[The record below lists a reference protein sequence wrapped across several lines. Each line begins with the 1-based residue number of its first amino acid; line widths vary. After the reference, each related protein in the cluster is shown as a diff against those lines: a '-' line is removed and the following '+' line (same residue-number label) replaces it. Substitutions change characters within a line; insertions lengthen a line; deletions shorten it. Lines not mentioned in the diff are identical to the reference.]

1 MSRHRSSNRTVL
13 RGVIRVLVVLVLAGA
28 VTVLVV
34 RAYDRTRSAPEAPT
48 AAPHG
53 SPAAQD
59 GLYQPNPTLL
69 VVVDSMGAPPDL
81 TITKAYPEIIGEKMG
96 WNVVV
101 DSVGGRGF
109 MANDLSNV
117 GVNKVVPP
125 VMETLKDDADHYK
138 ADYILVDTGRND
150 LGGKEYT
157 AVAVAA
163 DEYLTA
169 LRAAYPNA
177 KVIVMLPSYISPVKA
192 DLYPLIAEPIRQSA
206 ERIGAVVLD
215 PVGEKWYEGVDLAPF
230 LFTDMF
236 HLNDA
241 GAQFYAQKILDD
253 LRKLGITPYSGST
266 EGAP

>member
-1 MSRHRSSNRTVL
+1 MSRHRSSKSSFL
-13 RGVIRVLVVLVLAGA
+13 RGAVRLLVVLVLAGA

-34 RAYDRTRSAPEAPT
+34 RGYDRTRSAPELPT

-59 GLYQPNPTLL
+59 ALYQPNPTLL
-69 VVVDSMGAPPDL
+69 VIADSMGAPPDP
-81 TITKAYPEIIGEKMG
+81 TITKAYPEVIGEKMG

-109 MANDLSNV
+109 MANDLSGV
-117 GVNKVVPP
+117 GVNRVVPP
-125 VMETLKDDADHYK
+125 VMETLKYDTDQYK
-138 ADYILVDTGRND
+138 ADYVLVDTGRND

-157 AVAVAA
+157 AVAAAA

-169 LRAAYPNA
+169 LRAAYPSA
-177 KVIVMLPSYISPVKA
+177 KVIVMLPSYISPLKA

-215 PVGEKWYEGVDLAPF
+215 PLGEHWYEGVDLTPF
-230 LFTDMF
+230 LYSDKY

-241 GAQFYAQKILDD
+241 GAQFYAQKIVDD
-253 LRKLGITPYSGST
+253 LHKVGITPFSEST